1 MLRGEERKNRYAKLN
16 WGRWRSLY
24 TLRINC
30 KGKRIVGKEY
40 KGISVEKY
48 NRLKKLQIKT
58 IKKRKENKIWKKN
71 KKRGKKRLLHR
82 TAETQ
87 IDRGRG
93 L

>member
-1 MLRGEERKNRYAKLN
+1 M
-16 WGRWRSLY
+16 
-24 TLRINC
+24 
-30 KGKRIVGKEY
+30 Y
-40 KGISVEKY
+40 KKY